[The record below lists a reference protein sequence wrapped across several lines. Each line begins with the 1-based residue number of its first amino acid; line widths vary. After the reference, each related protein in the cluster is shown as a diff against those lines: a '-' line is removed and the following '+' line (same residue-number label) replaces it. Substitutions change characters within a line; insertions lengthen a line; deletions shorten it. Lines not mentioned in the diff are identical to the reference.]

1 MCVKVEHVNSAD
13 DDDNDEDGLHACNL
27 HGRVYR
33 LEHRGNLISIRIFET
48 LERSL
53 SNKRSYEINEHD

>member
-1 MCVKVEHVNSAD
+1 MCVKVEHVDSD

-27 HGRVYR
+27 HGRVDR
-33 LEHRGNLISIRIFET
+33 LEHRGNLISIRIET